1 MIGWV
6 FGFYLPFFFN
16 FVVGITFSL
25 LLDFVCRA
33 RMKTGEVCLRISY
46 D

>member
-1 MIGWV
+1 MIGWML
-6 FGFYLPFFFN
+6 GFYLPFFFHL
-16 FVVGITFSL
+16 VVDTTFSL